1 MNFVFENRWYSKH
14 EILKQF
20 SIAEKTWKN
29 WLYDEKGKKK
39 KDLASMG
46 IYKNATYSSKR
57 RMILDISSTRSA
69 LFFASDPS
77 E

>member
-1 MNFVFENRWYSKH
+1 MNFVFENRWYSKP

-39 KDLASMG
+39 KDLASLFTPG
-46 IYKNATYSSKR
+46 KTLSSLTEKEKNVVNQLL
-57 RMILDISSTRSA
+57 RMTLGKD
-69 LFFASDPS
+69 
-77 E
+77 

>member
-46 IYKNATYSSKR
+46 IYKLPGTNYWVIDAPKFQDWFNLWIGATDD
-57 RMILDISSTRSA
+57 L
-69 LFFASDPS
+69 
-77 E
+77 